1 MQHKIALISNVCWQ
15 SNASGES
22 TKGRLILVSGIVRR
36 SPLGNCCTI
45 LMKPTKKK
53 SYGTDMGK
61 AQETEVENWVVRSD
75 NIK

>member
-1 MQHKIALISNVCWQ
+1 MCWQ
-15 SNASGES
+15 SNASGE
-22 TKGRLILVSGIVRR
+22 KHEGEANIGIRYCAKITAR
-36 SPLGNCCTI
+36 KLLHNSDETN
-45 LMKPTKKK
+45 KKK